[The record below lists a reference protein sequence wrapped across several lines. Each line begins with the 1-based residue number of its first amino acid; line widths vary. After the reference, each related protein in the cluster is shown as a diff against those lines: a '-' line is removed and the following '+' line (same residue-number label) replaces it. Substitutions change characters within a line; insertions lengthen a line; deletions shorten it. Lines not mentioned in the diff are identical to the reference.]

1 VATTPNR
8 IAVWIRRYGLLF
20 GLLLVL
26 SLSNGASPSFDALL
40 DEADQVRSTDP
51 ERLELLLEHLEQQK
65 SEATPAQWQLLQY
78 LSAYRLITV
87 KGQFDQATSELKPLF
102 AAADNMVIKFRAG
115 ALLANN
121 FAITRNFS
129 EGLSY
134 LDQTLALL
142 PAIDDPEI
150 RHQGLLV
157 AAVIYN
163 QVGQYELGR
172 YYSELILSER
182 PSERSRCIANHLRL
196 EALEITNA
204 LPAGDTPILA
214 AINQCEAERE
224 VIPANRVRGLL
235 ARKLWSTG
243 ERAGAIKL
251 LESRLD
257 EVERTRYPRLIA
269 EFNALLAEF
278 SLGGGDHATAER
290 HASRAITVSAG
301 TFTQPLV
308 DAYQT
313 LYRVA
318 LARNDHAGA
327 LAHYRNHS
335 EADKAHLSE
344 VKARELAFQLA
355 KHETLQKNNTIEI
368 LNKQN
373 EVLRLQQ
380 QVASHAAQN
389 NRLLLAL
396 LVVLLASIGYWA
408 YRTKRI
414 QMSFRRM
421 AERDALTGISNRRHF
436 IQRAEEALEYASR
449 SGQNVCLLMF
459 DLDHFKQINDSYG
472 HPVGDWV
479 LKATTDVCR
488 HVCRKNDLIGRLGGE
503 EFGILL
509 IGCDA
514 EAAAHSAELCRQRI
528 EAIDS
533 QESGAAF
540 PISAS
545 FGLAQT
551 RHAGYQLK
559 PLLVQADQALYRSKR
574 GGRNRVTVYDPVEA
588 VQSAAEQARAGSAAA
603 EAVGATGG

>member
-1 VATTPNR
+1 M
-8 IAVWIRRYGLLF
+8 AVWVRRYGLLF
-20 GLLLVL
+20 GLLFVL
-26 SLSNGASPSFDALL
+26 SLSNGAVPSFDDLL
-40 DEADQVRSTDP
+40 EQADQLRSTDP
-51 ERLELLLEHLEQQK
+51 EGLERLLDQLEQRK
-65 SEATPAQWQLLQY
+65 SNATLVQRQRLQH
-78 LSAYRLITV
+78 LNAYRLITIN
-87 KGQFDQATSELKPLF
+87 GRFDQAASELKSLF
-102 AAADNMVIKFRAG
+102 AAANNVVIKFRAG

-129 EGLSY
+129 EGLAY

-142 PAIDDPEI
+142 PGIRDPDV

-163 QVGQYELGR
+163 QVGQYDLGR
-172 YYSELILSER
+172 YYSELILSEQ
-182 PSERSRCIANHLRL
+182 PGDRSRCFADHLRL
-196 EALEITNA
+196 ESLEA
-204 LPAGDTPILA
+204 DGSLSADDEPVSR
-214 AINQCEAERE
+214 AIAQCEQQGET
-224 VIPANRVRGLL
+224 IIANLMRRML
-235 ARKLWSTG
+235 ARKWSASG
-243 ERAGAIKL
+243 QREQAAEL
-251 LESRLD
+251 LSAHLGRVES
-257 EVERTRYPRLIA
+257 TRYPRLIG
-269 EFNALLAEF
+269 EFNSLLAAFAFEN
-278 SLGGGDHATAER
+278 GDLAAAER
-290 HASRAITVSAG
+290 YAQRAINISAG

-318 LARNDHAGA
+318 LARNDHAAA
-327 LAHYRNHS
+327 LAHYRSFS

-380 QVASHAAQN
+380 QVAGHAAQN

-396 LVVLLASIGYWA
+396 LVVLLASIGFWA
-408 YRTKRI
+408 YRTKRV
-414 QMSFRRM
+414 QMSFRRL
-421 AERDALTGISNRRHF
+421 AECDALTGISNRRHF

-459 DLDHFKQINDSYG
+459 DLDHFKRINDSYG

-479 LKATTDVCR
+479 IKATTEVCR

-514 EAAAHSAELCRQRI
+514 EAAAHSADICRQRI

-533 QESGAAF
+533 QESGAVF
-540 PISAS
+540 PITAS

-551 RHAGYQLK
+551 RDAGYQFK
-559 PLLVQADQALYRSKR
+559 SMLVQADQALYRSKR

-588 VQSAAEQARAGSAAA
+588 AQSAAERLVSATTPDTDA
-603 EAVGATGG
+603 EAAGVVRA